1 MGVYTGRD
9 YVTCGKVRKWGHSN
23 LIAFFLITVCRGGGC
38 RMPQHTTR
46 GQRTNWF
53 FRLARVPE
61 MELGSLGLCA
71 DAQLLGVLPQS
82 QLCPRMPPH
91 VATLLG
97 DSWLVHT
104 GRMSRSSPTNAAGVS
119 VEDWRACRWGLW
131 RGLDTDLLESSGLQ
145 PPRTPWQG
153 ASSPSPAT
161 GFLPLSSLPSAP
173 SMFPRMVTQ
182 IIHLHSNASLG
193 SATSDNCYECSL

>member
-1 MGVYTGRD
+1 MGVVGCPSTQLEVRTGPRD
-9 YVTCGKVRKWGHSN
+9 GTRIIR
-23 LIAFFLITVCRGGGC
+23 LVCRCPAAWG
-38 RMPQHTTR
+38 PATVS
-46 GQRTNWF
+46 
-53 FRLARVPE
+53 AV
-61 MELGSLGLCA
+61 
-71 DAQLLGVLPQS
+71 S
-82 QLCPRMPPH
+82 QNAPH
-91 VATLLG
+91 VAALLG

-119 VEDWRACRWGLW
+119 VEDCRACRWGLW

-161 GFLPLSSLPSAP
+161 GFLLLSSLPSAP

-182 IIHLHSNASLG
+182 IIYLHSNASLG